1 MTLSIIGL
9 VYLSGIGALP
19 WNCGA
24 NIGCSCLH
32 TGTYDVKNY
41 TYEECIKL
49 YAIDGCVFCNPDDSL
64 DGICHNESVNP
75 IGGLYCWPKSKQCAL
90 CGYVPEIQLNT
101 YIAPG
106 YTLYIREKCKV
117 SSYCNEQ
124 NVLDV
129 QENIVFNTSKARD
142 LVIDGL
148 GMTINAPCPLFT
160 FEMIDR
166 VVLGNMTIN
175 CISNDKDF
183 APAIL
188 IHKVTQT
195 IVEAH
200 NIHAIGDVKS
210 AVTVLGG
217 IFTENEIKTT
227 LDMDKSKF
235 SNIHITSKYR
245 MSMALSLA
253 SFYGQIDFKG
263 MNNFSRVIIQPS
275 IDAET
280 DSTAT
285 IINKPPDLI
294 LFNFTEWTRIFG
306 RDYELILNN
315 NESTLGY
322 ALSEDSVVQQEILQN
337 ALIVLIVLIS
347 IIMLR
352 YYNTII
358 YMRKLKSD

>member
-1 MTLSIIGL
+1 MTLSFIGL

-32 TGTYDVKNY
+32 PGKYDVQNF
-41 TYEECIKL
+41 TYKECVML
-49 YAIDGCVFCNPDDSL
+49 HTIDGCVFCNPDDSL
-64 DGICHNESVNP
+64 DGTCHNESVNP
-75 IGGLYCWPKSKQCAL
+75 AGGLYCWPKSKQCAL
-90 CGYVPEIQLNT
+90 CGYVPKSQLNT

-117 SSYCNEQ
+117 SSDCNQQ
-124 NVLDV
+124 NILNVP
-129 QENIVFNTSKARD
+129 EKIVFNTSKSRD

-175 CISNDKDF
+175 CISNNKDF

-188 IHKVTQT
+188 IQKVTKT

-200 NIHAIGDVKS
+200 NIDVKGS
-210 AVTVLGG
+210 AKSAITVLGG
-217 IFTENEIKTT
+217 IFTSNNIKTSV
-227 LDMDKSKF
+227 DMDTSKF
-235 SNIHITSKYR
+235 SNINIDSTYR
-245 MSMALSLA
+245 MSMELSLA
-253 SFYGQIDFKG
+253 SFYGEIDFKG
-263 MNNFSRVIIQPS
+263 MKNYDRVIIQPS
-275 IDAET
+275 IDPET
-280 DSTAT
+280 DLPAS
-285 IINKPPDLI
+285 ILNIPKDLI
-294 LFNFTEWTRIFG
+294 LYNFTEWTRIFG
-306 RDYELILNN
+306 RDYEFILNN

-322 ALSEDSVVQQEILQN
+322 ALSEDSVVQQEILQTS
-337 ALIVLIVLIS
+337 LIVLGGLIT

-358 YMRKLKSD
+358 FMRKLKSE